1 MPFYPISVKQICSK
15 KKNIT
20 AVLCFSLLITL
31 SVFLIHPAM
40 AAEVEKEKGTK
51 KKVEKKEVK
60 KKRAP
65 RAVPVSV
72 AEVEERE
79 VRLALKMVGSTIPF
93 RKSKVAAQMSGVV
106 SAVHFEPGQMVLK
119 GAKLVSL
126 DRSNILLSIKAA
138 KSVLST
144 SELRL
149 AEARKKLTRSSTLK
163 ETNAIS
169 QTGYET
175 DLFKV
180 RTLELDL
187 VRVKSEL
194 ERLNRNLRLMTVHA
208 PFQGFV
214 INKKTEIGQWIRTGE
229 PVALMVDLSKII
241 VEARLPERY
250 IEEVKQG
257 MRVLVSFDALG
268 GQEFEGIIDSVL
280 PVADV
285 GSRTFP
291 LQISLPNPDLRI
303 KGGLLAR
310 VSISGNSRIAL
321 LIPKDALVLDKGK
334 ASVIVIRKNKTRQI
348 TVKIGQAYGHMVEIT
363 GRVKKGDKVVVKGNE
378 RLYPGQTVKIVFDE
392 SEKRTEKQ

>member
-1 MPFYPISVKQICSK
+1 MAFFPISAKQILIK
-15 KKNIT
+15 KKNVT

-31 SVFLIHPAM
+31 SVFLIFPAM
-40 AAEVEKEKGTK
+40 AADVEKEKGTK
-51 KKVEKKEVK
+51 KKVEKKET

-79 VRLALKMVGSTIPF
+79 VQLALKMVGSTVPY
-93 RKSKVAAQMSGVV
+93 RESRVAAQMGGVV

-149 AEARKKLTRSSTLK
+149 AEARKKLSRSSTLK
-163 ETNAIS
+163 ETKAIS

-180 RTLELDL
+180 RTHEQDL

-194 ERLNRNLRLMTVHA
+194 ERLHRNLRLMTVHA

-214 INKKTEIGQWIRTGE
+214 IDKKTEIGQWIRTGE
-229 PVALMVDLSKII
+229 PVALMVDLSIII

-257 MRVLVSFDALG
+257 MQVLVSFDALG
-268 GQEFEGIIDSVL
+268 GKKFEGIIDSVL

-291 LQISLPNPDLRI
+291 LQISMPNPDLRI

-310 VSISGNSRIAL
+310 VTISGNSRTVL
-321 LIPKDALVLDKGK
+321 LVPKDALVLDKGR
-334 ASVIVIRKNKTRQI
+334 ATVIVIRKNKTRQI
-348 TVKIGQAYGHMVEIT
+348 GVKLGQAYGHMMEIT

-378 RLYPGQTVKIVFDE
+378 RLFPGQTVKIVFDE
-392 SEKRTEKQ
+392 SDVRTEKQ